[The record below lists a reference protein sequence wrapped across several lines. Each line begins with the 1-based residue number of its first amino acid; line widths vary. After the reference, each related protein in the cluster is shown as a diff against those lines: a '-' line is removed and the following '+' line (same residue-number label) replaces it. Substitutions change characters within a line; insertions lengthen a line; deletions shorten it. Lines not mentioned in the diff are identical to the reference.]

1 MKISHMHF
9 HSYIEIEIEIVI
21 IWLYQSLFYWTL
33 YCILSENENDL
44 NSPKSVSDEH
54 RPRSEDAQGGVI
66 ILGHELEVIGV
77 FPLPLGATILKP
89 NFDLENES
97 FVEAMLFRRKSPTV
111 YLSLGEFE
119 LF

>member
-1 MKISHMHF
+1 MKYEMIL
-9 HSYIEIEIEIVI
+9 
-21 IWLYQSLFYWTL
+21 IWLYHSLPLQFL
-33 YCILSENENDL
+33 LDFILPENENDL

-66 ILGHELEVIGV
+66 ILGNKLQVIGV
-77 FPLPLGATILKP
+77 LPLPLGATILKP
-89 NFDLENES
+89 YFDLENES